1 MVTLR
6 ILGWALRICEIATP
20 NFTTGIYCF
29 SPEFAKIEAFLD
41 ENPEFFQNY
50 LIRKATRS
58 MIDAWLVSYAIPPG
72 TTSLPPYFPPL
83 DESKESSAQR
93 YAAIFSFLLRNKI

>member
-1 MVTLR
+1 MRKKFKCLKASHPQPPYYTL
-6 ILGWALRICEIATP
+6 IG
-20 NFTTGIYCF
+20 NYYF

-83 DESKESSAQR
+83 DESKESSAHR
-93 YAAIFSFLLRNKI
+93 